1 MNDEQQSQVGKT
13 VLPNRPKQNFS

>member
-13 VLPNRPKQNFS
+13 VLPNRPEQNFS